1 MAKIHQSPKLPAE
14 TRREQLLMSA
24 AKLFSE
30 KGYEGTSTEE
40 IARRAGLTK
49 GALYFHF
56 KSKED
61 MLFALVSSMED
72 RHREAF
78 EQLVAGKITP
88 SKYLKALFK
97 CGRSGGVLDGKAL
110 VDIGAQ
116 AIRIPRMRRYMMK
129 SHRDQVQQF
138 CRLID
143 PKLGYSSRQ
152 LKQLG
157 VLISSLYH
165 GLCVNHWIDPKLVDV
180 DTQMALFQSLLER
193 RRDTRA
199 SRNGKSKH

>member
-1 MAKIHQSPKLPAE
+1 MGKIHQSPKMPAE
-14 TRREQLLMSA
+14 TRREQLMRSA
-24 AKLFSE
+24 AKLFAE

-61 MLFALVSSMED
+61 MLFALVSAMED

-78 EQLVAGKITP
+78 ERLAAGKITP
-88 SKYLKALFK
+88 SGYLKALFTTDDS
-97 CGRSGGVLDGKAL
+97 GRFLDGKAL

-116 AIRIPRMRRYMMK
+116 AIRIPRMRRHMKK
-129 SHRDQVQQF
+129 SHRQHVQQF

-143 PKLGYSSRQ
+143 PKLGYSPNR
-152 LKQLG
+152 LHQLG

-165 GLCVNHWIDPKLVDV
+165 GLCVTHWIDPKLVDV
-180 DTQMALFQSLLER
+180 DAQMALFRSLLECSREGR
-193 RRDTRA
+193 RT
-199 SRNGKSKH
+199 RNGKAKR